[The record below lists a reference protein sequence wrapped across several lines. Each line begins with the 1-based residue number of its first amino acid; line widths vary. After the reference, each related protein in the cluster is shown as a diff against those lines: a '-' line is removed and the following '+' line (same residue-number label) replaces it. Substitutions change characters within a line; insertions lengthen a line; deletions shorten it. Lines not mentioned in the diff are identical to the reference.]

1 MSISDLE
8 PQAVRLQL
16 DRALASANFARSERL
31 SRFLRFV
38 VERHLAGRDDE
49 LKESV
54 IAMEVFGNRDY
65 DPKQDSIVRTEA
77 GRLRAR
83 LAEYYVGPGSGEPLV
98 FELPKGGY
106 VPVFRKMEEAPAPR
120 KNAFRQSWLLS
131 MLAVCGVALL
141 AAGWWWAHTKS
152 TPIAIAV
159 LPLQNLNQDTASDYF
174 PDGLTDEVIR
184 NLSSIDGLA
193 VRSQTSSFA
202 FKGKTRNLH
211 EVGKQ
216 LAADYILEGS
226 VLRSGQHLRI
236 DAQLVRVHDDV
247 TLWSDKYDRELTDVF
262 AIQEEI
268 SHGIVNSLRLKLGRG
283 RRRYETSLEA
293 YDLYLRARAVEM
305 ENLSPLSGTDRSVDF
320 YQEALA
326 KDPAFAPAYA
336 GLALAYAF
344 RSGTMRGLKDDD
356 ITKMRPAAEKAVQ
369 LDPLSGEAHSALGV
383 SSARDGLWEQSAKS
397 FRRAIEIDP
406 NNSMSYVYFASY
418 LLMPLDRLDEAL
430 HQLQIAEKT
439 DPLSPQVHG
448 LMTYVLLSLR
458 RYDEAVGH
466 CQKASNTPGCMGRVR
481 LAQGRFDE
489 AIQFFSA
496 SKAGLDQ
503 AYLGNALG
511 RAGRREEAEKLALT
525 WEKNP
530 YQQALIYAGL
540 GDKDRTFEALNRL
553 AALGPVRVG
562 RSLTYPE
569 MALVRGDP
577 RLKALRKKVGLPE

>member
-1 MSISDLE
+1 MPIPDLE
-8 PQAVRLQL
+8 PQVVRRQL
-16 DRALASANFARSERL
+16 DRALASENFVRSERL

-83 LAEYYVGPGSGEPLV
+83 LAEYYVGPGNGEPVV

-106 VPVFRKMEEAPAPR
+106 VPVFRLIEKAPVRGKTRSPR
-120 KNAFRQSWLLS
+120 PWLLPALLGCA
-131 MLAVCGVALL
+131 LAVGSLV
-141 AAGWWWAHTKS
+141 WWRVHS
-152 TPIAIAV
+152 SGTPIAIAV
-159 LPLQNLNQDTASDYF
+159 LPLQNLNQDPASDYF
-174 PDGLTDEVIR
+174 ADGLTDEVIR
-184 NLSSIDGLA
+184 NLSIIDGLA

-202 FKGKTRNLH
+202 FKGKPRNLH
-211 EVGKQ
+211 DVGKQ

-236 DAQLVRVHDDV
+236 DAQLVRVRDDITV
-247 TLWSDKYDRELTDVF
+247 WSDKYDRELTDVF
-262 AIQEEI
+262 AIQGEI
-268 SHGIVNSLRLKLGRG
+268 SQGIVNSLRLKLGRG

-293 YDLYLRARAVEM
+293 YDFYLRARAVEM
-305 ENLSPLSGTDRSVDF
+305 ENLSPLSGSDRSVDF
-320 YQEALA
+320 YQEALG

-336 GLALAYAF
+336 GLAMAYAF

-406 NNSMSYVYFASY
+406 NNSMPYVYFASY

-430 HQLQIAEKT
+430 HQLQIAEKN

-458 RYDEAVGH
+458 RYDEAAVH
-466 CQKASNTPGCMGRVR
+466 CGKASNTAGCMGRVR
-481 LAQGRFDE
+481 LAQGRIDE
-489 AIQFFSA
+489 AIQFFGASA
-496 SKAGLDQ
+496 AGLDR

-525 WEKNP
+525 WVGNP

-553 AALGPVRVG
+553 AVLGPVRVG

-577 RLKALRKKVGLPE
+577 RLKALRKKAGLPE